1 MCNMARGVQ
10 TKVSFQDDGGAS
22 AGDAGVVKEETCA
35 LDGARG
41 QRSRRARDS
50 REPEAWGGSFG
61 QTDEADRCTR
71 HARRCSTQPWRARLS
86 R

>member
-1 MCNMARGVQ
+1 MC
-10 TKVSFQDDGGAS
+10 SGA
-22 AGDAGVVKEETCA
+22 
-35 LDGARG
+35 GARG

-61 QTDEADRCTR
+61 QTDEADRCTC